1 MIRLSEMGPTE
12 CAYSNQ
18 PAHLHMLCRA
28 HTFYIL
34 CSVELTDF
42 ICGKSID
49 SDQSAQ
55 MHRLIKVLHVF

>member
-34 CSVELTDF
+34 CSVEL
-42 ICGKSID
+42 ICGKSIYID